1 MDTTPGRIRVVG
13 DTTEV
18 GIVAKTRIHGGTE
31 YPVSE
36 AHPAAD
42 AFPWLPEDELQ
53 QLADDIAANGQQ
65 YKIVR
70 LPDGRVIDGRNR
82 ELACRVAGCEPD
94 YRDED
99 MGEDD
104 VLAFVLSANVHR
116 RQLTPSQR
124 AMVAAEL
131 ATMRLGD
138 NQHTAEGA
146 PRDASSQSDVA
157 GKMEVS
163 RRSVQRAAKVKDEA
177 PELAAAVKD
186 GKLDVN
192 TAAKAAKLP
201 KTSRKKIAKAADP
214 KKAAKEELAKQDE
227 TPEPPADEGAEFV
240 KAVETLCRE
249 MDHVAARMK
258 ALKSSRFA
266 YSINIDSS
274 VSQVQAA
281 RQTFWQG
288 RPAHPCPYCS
298 GEGCKACAM
307 TGRVKKATHDSGRE
321 AMGVAK

>member
-1 MDTTPGRIRVVG
+1 VR
-13 DTTEV
+13 
-18 GIVAKTRIHGGTE
+18 TRTHNGTDYE
-31 YPVSE
+31 LSDP
-36 AHPAAD
+36 HPAAD

-82 ELACRVAGCEPD
+82 ELACRVAGVEPE
-94 YRDED
+94 YRDEE
-99 MGEDD
+99 MGEDE
-104 VLAFVLSANVHR
+104 VISFVMSANVHR
-116 RQLTPSQR
+116 RQLTASQR
-124 AMVAAEL
+124 AMAAAEL
-131 ATMRLGD
+131 ANLRPGD
-138 NQHTAEGA
+138 NQHTGEVA
-146 PRDASSQSDVA
+146 PRGATSQSDVA
-157 GKMEVS
+157 DQMDVS
-163 RRSVQRAAKVKDEA
+163 RRSVQRAAKVKSEA
-177 PELAAAVKD
+177 PELVGAVKD
-186 GKLDVN
+186 GKLDVD

-201 KTSRKKIAKAADP
+201 KRTRKKIAKAADP
-214 KKAAKEELAKQDE
+214 KKAAKEELAKQEE
-227 TPEPPADEGAEFV
+227 TPETPETPADEGAEFV

-249 MDHVAARMK
+249 MDQVAARMK

-298 GEGCKACAM
+298 AEGCKACAM

-321 AMGVAK
+321 AMGVAS

>member
-1 MDTTPGRIRVVG
+1 VR
-13 DTTEV
+13 
-18 GIVAKTRIHGGTE
+18 TRIHGGSE
-31 YPVSE
+31 FPVSE

-82 ELACRVAGCEPD
+82 ELACRVAGVEPE

-124 AMVAAEL
+124 AMAAAEL
-131 ATMRLGD
+131 ANMGRGRPA
-138 NQHTAEGA
+138 NQIRTGA
-146 PRDASSQSDVA
+146 DLNSQENAAKLLDV
-157 GKMEVS
+157 S
-163 RRSVQRAAKVKDEA
+163 QRSVNSAAEVKAKA
-177 PELAAAVKD
+177 PELVAAVKD
-186 GKLDVN
+186 GKLDVK

-201 KTSRKKIAKAADP
+201 KKSRKKIAKAADP

-227 TPEPPADEGAEFV
+227 TPETPADEGAEFV

-249 MDHVAARMK
+249 MDQVAARMK

-298 GEGCKACAM
+298 AAGCKACAM

-321 AMGVAK
+321 AMGVAS